1 MQNSDSEKFVSC
13 PPEEI
18 WIDKNE
24 FLRSLK
30 KSAILLN
37 TIITKFTHTFRDN
50 TKKIIN
56 KPVQVRPY
64 RYITELPVSSAP
76 AHNHHKNLSEGTL
89 PVFL

>member
-1 MQNSDSEKFVSC
+1 MQNNDSEKFVSC

-37 TIITKFTHTFRDN
+37 TIIAEFTH
-50 TKKIIN
+50 
-56 KPVQVRPY
+56 
-64 RYITELPVSSAP
+64 
-76 AHNHHKNLSEGTL
+76 NLGRIQRNL
-89 PVFL
+89 